1 MGFPI
6 QRIQDAPAEMLR
18 KLKNQKEDFPQLAQ
32 EKQTMYLDLFPRNC
46 DGEVITLVI
55 SSIEVIYLQWSPH
68 HVYVSIVSYP
78 PLLLWLVLKFDNF
91 YS

>member
-18 KLKNQKEDFPQLAQ
+18 KLKTQEEKFPQLAQ
-32 EKQTMYLDLFPRNC
+32 EKQTMYSNFISTNC

-55 SSIEVIYLQWSPH
+55 SSLEVIYLQ
-68 HVYVSIVSYP
+68 
-78 PLLLWLVLKFDNF
+78 
-91 YS
+91 